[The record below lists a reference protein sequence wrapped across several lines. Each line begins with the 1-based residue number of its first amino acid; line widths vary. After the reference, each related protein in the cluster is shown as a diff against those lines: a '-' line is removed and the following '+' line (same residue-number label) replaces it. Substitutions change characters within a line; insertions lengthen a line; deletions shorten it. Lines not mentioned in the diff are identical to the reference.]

1 MPKIDAAVLQRHGL
15 TPDEYERIVGTLGR
29 EPSTTEL
36 GIFSVMWSEHCS
48 YKSSRIHLR
57 KLPTRGP
64 RVLQGPGENAG
75 AVDIGDG
82 LAAVF
87 KIESHNH
94 PSFIEPYQGAATG
107 VGGIIRD
114 IFTMG
119 ARPIAL
125 LNSLRFGPL
134 DGPDGAR
141 TRRIVEGVVAGIA
154 GYGNSIGIPTVGGEI
169 AFEEPYAGNPLVN
182 VFCLGISRADAIVKG
197 RASGVGNP
205 VYYVGA
211 KTGRDGIH
219 GATMASAE
227 FDETSAEKRPAV
239 QVGDPFME
247 KLLLEA
253 CLELMKT
260 DALIGVQDMGAA
272 GLTCSTCE
280 MGARGG
286 SGIEIDIKDVPQRET
301 GMTPYEIMLSESQER
316 MLLVV
321 KQGREAAVEAIFDK
335 WDLHAAHIG
344 HVTDDGLLR
353 VKDHGTVVAE
363 IPNTA
368 LVDEAPVYDRPASPP
383 PYLAE
388 VRTLDPAILARPAS
402 PQPSLMAILAS
413 PTVASKRWVYR
424 QYDHMVRTNTLVLAG
439 MGAGVVRVKGSSRA
453 LALSVDGNGRY
464 CYLDPRR
471 GAMLA
476 VAEAA
481 RNVACAGATPV
492 GATNCLNFGNPER
505 PDIMWQFVEAVEGIA
520 EACRTLEI
528 PITGGN
534 VSLYNETDGNAIY
547 PTPIIGVVGVIEDA
561 SRLVAR
567 PFRAADEEI
576 VLLGDSF
583 AELGGSEYLKV
594 MHGVVQGEPPQLD
607 LAREAA
613 LTSLLGRAAAL
624 GLLRSAHDCSDG
636 GLAVTLAECAF
647 DTGGIGFDVNLPAAA
662 VGDGRASVAPV
673 VATLFGESASRVVVS
688 VRSEDRAALL
698 QLAAGLGVPH
708 HVIGTSGG
716 SRLRIAV
723 AGEPVIDCAVADAE
737 RQWSTALARH
747 FAGRAA

>member
-1 MPKIDAAVLQRHGL
+1 
-15 TPDEYERIVGTLGR
+15 
-29 EPSTTEL
+29 
-36 GIFSVMWSEHCS
+36 MWSEHCS
-48 YKSSRIHLR
+48 YKSSRIHLK
-57 KLPTRGP
+57 KLPTTGP

-125 LNSLRFGPL
+125 MNSLRFGSL

-141 TRRIVEGVVAGIA
+141 NRRIVEGVVAGIA

-169 AFEEPYAGNPLVN
+169 AFDDSYSGNPLVN
-182 VFCLGISRADAIVKG
+182 VFCLGISKADALVKG
-197 RASGVGNP
+197 NASGVGNP

-227 FDETSAEKRPAV
+227 FDEKSSEKRPAV

-253 CLELMKT
+253 CLELMQT

-272 GLTCSTCE
+272 GLTCSTSE

-286 SGIEIDIKDVPQRET
+286 SGIEIDVSRVPQRET

-321 KQGREAAVEAIFDK
+321 KKGREAEVEAIFEK

-344 HVTDDGLLR
+344 DVMNDGILR
-353 VKDHGTVVAE
+353 VRHHGEVVAE
-363 IPNTA
+363 IPNGP
-368 LVDEAPVYDRPASPP
+368 LVDEAPVYNRPVSQ
-383 PYLAE
+383 
-388 VRTLDPAILARPAS
+388 ARPTSTRLPAAGRVRRL
-402 PQPSLMAILAS
+402 PTRAIARGCVVRGFSAS

-424 QYDHMVRTNTLVLAG
+424 QYDHMVRTNSLVLAG
-439 MGAGVVRVKGSSRA
+439 MGAGVVRIKGTKRA
-453 LALSVDGNGRY
+453 LAMSTDGNGRY
-464 CYLDPRR
+464 CYLNPRR

-476 VAEAA
+476 LAEAA
-481 RNVACAGATPV
+481 RNVACAGALPI

-505 PDIMWQFVEAVEGIA
+505 PEIMWQFVEAVEGLA
-520 EACRTLEI
+520 DACRALDI

-534 VSLYNETDGNAIY
+534 VSLYNETDGQAIY
-547 PTPIIGVVGVIEDA
+547 PTPIIGVVGLIEDA
-561 SRLVAR
+561 DERRVPDVQAGRRRGRPAR
-567 PFRAADEEI
+567 RELRRARRQRVPEDRPRPRAGAAARARSGQGTRADCAADP
-576 VLLGDSF
+576 
-583 AELGGSEYLKV
+583 GG
-594 MHGVVQGEPPQLD
+594 GRWP
-607 LAREAA
+607 AA
-613 LTSLLGRAAAL
+613 VGPRLLGRRPRRDAGRVRVRHRRHRCRRSICREKPAL
-624 GLLRSAHDCSDG
+624 A
-636 GLAVTLAECAF
+636 
-647 DTGGIGFDVNLPAAA
+647 
-662 VGDGRASVAPV
+662 
-673 VATLFGESASRVVVS
+673 ATLFGESASRAVVS
-688 VRSEDRAALL
+688 V
-698 QLAAGLGVPH
+698 G
-708 HVIGTSGG
+708 
-716 SRLRIAV
+716 
-723 AGEPVIDCAVADAE
+723 AGESAGAAAV
-737 RQWSTALARH
+737 
-747 FAGRAA
+747 GRASSACRPEPSGARVVANHDDGRWQSIDRLSGRRS

>member
-1 MPKIDAAVLQRHGL
+1 MIGSSVLERHGL
-15 TPDEYERIVGTLGR
+15 TPDEYERIVRALGR
-29 EPSTTEL
+29 APSETEL
-36 GIFSVMWSEHCS
+36 GMFSVMWSEHCS

-57 KLPTRGP
+57 RLPTRGP

-75 AVDIGDG
+75 AVDIGEG

-125 LNSLRFGPL
+125 MNALRFGPL
-134 DGPDGAR
+134 EGPDGAR

-154 GYGNSIGIPTVGGEI
+154 GYGNSIGIPTIGGEV
-169 AFEEPYAGNPLVN
+169 AFEEPYAANPLVN
-182 VFCLGISRADAIVKG
+182 VLCLGIVRAEALVRG
-197 RASGVGNP
+197 RASGTGNP

-227 FDETSAEKRPAV
+227 FDERSAEKRPAV

-260 DALIGVQDMGAA
+260 DALVGVQDMGAA

-286 SGIEIDIKDVPQRET
+286 SGMEIDLTHVPQRES

-321 KQGREAAVEAIFDK
+321 KKGREAEVEAIFDK
-335 WDLHAAHIG
+335 WDLHAARIG
-344 HVTDDGLLR
+344 RVTDDGLLR
-353 VKDHGTVVAE
+353 VKAGGAVVAE
-363 IPNTA
+363 IPNEA
-368 LVDEAPVYDRPASPP
+368 LVDGAPVYDRPA
-383 PYLAE
+383 
-388 VRTLDPAILARPAS
+388 TRPAYLDTVTHLDEGVLAAA
-402 PQPSLMAILAS
+402 PVPDEALLALLAS
-413 PTVASKRWVYR
+413 PAVASKRWVYR
-424 QYDHMVRTNTLVLAG
+424 QYDHMVRTNSLVLAG
-439 MGAGVVRVKGSSRA
+439 MGAGVVRIKGTSRA
-453 LALSVDGNGRY
+453 LALSTDGNGRY

-476 VAEAA
+476 LSEAA
-481 RNVACAGATPV
+481 RNVACAGALPI

-505 PDIMWQFVEAVEGIA
+505 AEIMWQLVEAVEGLA
-520 EACRTLEI
+520 EACRALDV

-534 VSLYNETDGNAIY
+534 VSLYNETDGKAIY
-547 PTPIIGVVGVIEDA
+547 PTPIVGVVGLIEDA
-561 SRLVAR
+561 RCVIGR
-567 PFRAADEEI
+567 VVRRRGDDI
-576 VLLGDSF
+576 VLLGEGF
-583 AELGGSEYLKV
+583 GELGGSEYLKTV
-594 MHGVVQGEPPQLD
+594 HGLVQGRPPRPNLD
-607 LAREAA
+607 RERALIALLA
-613 LTSLLGRAAAL
+613 RAAAGGIL
-624 GLLRSAHDCSDG
+624 QSAHDCSDG
-636 GLAVTLAECAF
+636 GVAVTLAECVF
-647 DTGGIGFDVNLPAAA
+647 DSGGIGLEVDVPGVPAPGPAALA
-662 VGDGRASVAPV
+662 
-673 VATLFGESASRVVVS
+673 ATLFGESAARAVVS
-688 VRSEDRAALL
+688 VRPADRSALMQMAADF
-698 QLAAGLGVPH
+698 GVPALA
-708 HVIGTSGG
+708 IGVTGG
-716 SRLRIAV
+716 SRIRVAV
-723 AGEPVIDCAVADAE
+723 AGELAIDCPVAEAE
-737 RQWSTALARH
+737 LAWASALARH